1 MREGEARACPRTIGL
16 LRFLVASDHSAAG
29 MPAGGCRGAAIE
41 CVIPLH
47 PRATGVTDLRDHAV
61 WLMKRRRRHCLGG
74 GCDGQSKRNSDEPN
88 HCFLQF
94 VPSWEKTPSRCGRLD
109 ASARLAHA
117 REGELQREQPASSA
131 RRGDYRRGMGCS
143 HKLARSPSKNWSKLL
158 TRSPILGKRG
168 SIMRRSFRRT
178 CHLRLSDKSAAESSS
193 AEPDPGGV
201 TTAPRFRWPSRTR
214 LRLS

>member
-1 MREGEARACPRTIGL
+1 
-16 LRFLVASDHSAAG
+16 

-61 WLMKRRRRHCLGG
+61 RLMKRRRRHCLGG
-74 GCDGQSKRNSDEPN
+74 GWDGQSKRNSDEPN

-94 VPSWEKTPSRCGRLD
+94 VPSREKTPSRCGRLD

-158 TRSPILGKRG
+158 TRITHKGHYQKGRPCMAQRSPLQRGRALIVEDEILLALNLEA
-168 SIMRRSFRRT
+168 
-178 CHLRLSDKSAAESSS
+178 HLR
-193 AEPDPGGV
+193 
-201 TTAPRFRWPSRTR
+201 PSRKWTTS
-214 LRLS
+214 LAACNE